1 MIFLGLV
8 EFFTP
13 IKSIEIRLTPIF
25 FGLMVDFYT
34 NFLINTFFLIIE
46 VMDNNVN
53 FMADECYSIVGAA
66 MEVHKAL
73 GKGFTEYVYQ
83 DALEVEFKQ
92 RGIPYEREKPVKVY
106 YKGVELQHSYIADF
120 VCYGEIIVELKAIS
134 TICSVHSAQVI
145 NYLHATEKKLG
156 LLLNFGADSLQKER
170 LVNFNIIPR
179 TALRLINALN
189 NKK

>member
-46 VMDNNVN
+46 AMDNNVN

>member
-1 MIFLGLV
+1 
-8 EFFTP
+8 
-13 IKSIEIRLTPIF
+13 
-25 FGLMVDFYT
+25 MVDFYT
-34 NFLINTFFLIIE
+34 NFLINTFFLIFE
-46 VMDNNVN
+46 AMDNNVN

-83 DALEVEFKQ
+83 DAQEVEFKQ

-189 NKK
+189 SKK